1 MTTCNY
7 DYNVIDKCSAGTYTL
22 HTMVACVCPRI
33 LHIDPS
39 MHAGISS
46 SAPNGKTILLDM
58 ALWDIWKDY
67 SGKLEGYIY
76 TGKNHHKGICIRK
89 MGEMNNENILNFDLS
104 VNNKAKWE
112 VKVTS
117 RSSDLWN
124 PTDDHTFKTTNT
136 WALTLLVLALIKFG
150 NSFGG
155 WHLCCN
161 NCRKWSSGFVEFIQD
176 PKEYKHL
183 NLENPPTG
191 NMIEFKEYYK
201 EKHNCSILFS

>member
-1 MTTCNY
+1 
-7 DYNVIDKCSAGTYTL
+7 
-22 HTMVACVCPRI
+22 
-33 LHIDPS
+33 
-39 MHAGISS
+39 
-46 SAPNGKTILLDM
+46 M

-76 TGKNHHKGICIRK
+76 IGKNHHKGICIRK

-136 WALTLLVLALIKFG
+136 WTLTLLVLALIKFG

-176 PKEYKHL
+176 PKKYKHL

-191 NMIEFKEYYK
+191 NNYD
-201 EKHNCSILFS
+201 